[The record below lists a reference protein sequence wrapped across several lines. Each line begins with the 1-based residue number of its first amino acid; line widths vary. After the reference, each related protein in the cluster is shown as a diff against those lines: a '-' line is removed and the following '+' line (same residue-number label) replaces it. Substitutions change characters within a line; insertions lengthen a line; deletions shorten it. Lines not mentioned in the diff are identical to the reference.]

1 MQANSILQ
9 GVLFSSLLLAAS
21 YTDIKRREIPDTIC
35 ALLVLTGFLKFSYP
49 NLLGIFVALPF
60 LIAAMFKEKSIGGG
74 DIKLTA
80 AVGFVLGFWKGIY
93 GLIIGLILLI
103 LFYIMFR
110 ISSII
115 RKKQVVKNLSMPL
128 APFLVICIVL
138 SLLICFGITPLFN
151 KGISQKTKIVR
162 VTKEIKSGDEITKDM
177 VQVVEVGGFN
187 LPENVIRTKETA
199 IGKFAVSDFGIGD
212 YILNT
217 KLSEMPAAENAYL
230 YNLDGSK
237 QAMSI
242 TIKTFANG
250 LSGKLQSG
258 DIVSVIAPD
267 YKKQGATVI
276 PAELKYVE
284 VISVTASS
292 GYDANTN
299 EQGTQDERELP
310 STVTLL
316 VTPEQA
322 NILAELEAD
331 SKFHLSL
338 VYRGSP
344 ENTKKFIGMQ
354 EKIIEALYYP
364 EPEEDTE
371 EVSEEVIVEDAIDSS
386 NISAE
391 GVEDIGSEVE

>member
-1 MQANSILQ
+1 MN
-9 GVLFSSLLLAAS
+9 
-21 YTDIKRREIPDTIC
+21 
-35 ALLVLTGFLKFSYP
+35 FLK
-49 NLLGIFVALPF
+49 NRTV
-60 LIAAMFKEKSIGGG
+60 
-74 DIKLTA
+74 
-80 AVGFVLGFWKGIY
+80 VG
-93 GLIIGLILLI
+93 
-103 LFYIMFR
+103 
-110 ISSII
+110 
-115 RKKQVVKNLSMPL
+115 
-128 APFLVICIVL
+128 VICIVL

-151 KGISQKTKIVR
+151 KGISQKTEIVR

-177 VQVVEVGGFN
+177 IQVVEVGGFN
-187 LPENVIRTKETA
+187 LPENVIRTKETV
-199 IGKFAVSDFGIGD
+199 IGKFATSDLGIGD

-217 KLSEMPAAENAYL
+217 KVSEIPAAENAYL

-299 EQGTQDERELP
+299 EQGTEDERELP

-316 VTPEQA
+316 VTPEQG
-322 NILAELEAD
+322 NILAELEAN
-331 SKFHLSL
+331 SKSHLSL

-344 ENTKKFIGMQ
+344 ENTKRFIDMQ
-354 EKIIEALYYP
+354 EEIIEALYYP
-364 EPEEDTE
+364 QPEEDIIE
-371 EVSEEVIVEDAIDSS
+371 EAIDNSNTSS
-386 NISAE
+386 E
-391 GVEDIGSEVE
+391 GVEEETGSEGE